1 MGQFIG
7 GVPTVAVGGGG
18 NDFNVTRERH
28 VMRGRHR
35 LVLWRVV
42 RGLVR
47 LVAARLPVYVVHI
60 GEGVPRRRPQIGYET
75 TQKCK
80 RKGV

>member
-1 MGQFIG
+1 M
-7 GVPTVAVGGGG
+7 
-18 NDFNVTRERH
+18 
-28 VMRGRHR
+28 
-35 LVLWRVV
+35 LWRVV

-47 LVAARLPVYVVHI
+47 LVAARIPVYVVHI